1 MTNNLILR
9 TSNELGNQ
17 MFMYAAGYSIS
28 KKLDRNLYIDNETA
42 FLLRKN
48 ISTYGLNNFKISA
61 SIAPDNLK
69 FKNLKGYIKRKLLI
83 KSDFL
88 RFRKKF
94 YIEKKDLNKI
104 TQFDDNFLNNN
115 YDDNLFLEGHF
126 ESEKYFCDYK
136 KDIINDFRF
145 INENEYEKNIYLK
158 DLCLNNSVSICLR
171 QNRFSEGVG
180 KERNL
185 NKEKSVNFTN
195 EQINYIN
202 KSVELIKSKIEKPTF
217 FLWSNDFS
225 EIPKEKFNFK
235 CKEIDLSKI
244 NKISVKRILSLFL
257 MTRCNHF
264 IVTISSFNWWGAWL
278 AKKNNKII
286 IRPSDSFFLMHKIN
300 NRNFWPE
307 SWLPV

>member
-17 MFMYAAGYSIS
+17 MFMYAAAYSMS
-28 KKLDRNLYIDNETA
+28 KKLDRNLYIDDETA

-48 ISTYGLNNFKISA
+48 ISTYGLNNFKISG

-88 RFRKKF
+88 RFKKKF

-104 TQFDDNFLNNN
+104 TQFDDSFLNNN

-136 KDIINDFRF
+136 KEIINDFRF
-145 INENEYEKNIYLK
+145 KNENELEKNIYLN
-158 DLCLNNSVSICLR
+158 DLCVNNSVSICLR
-171 QNRFSEGVG
+171 QNRFSEGLG
-180 KERNL
+180 KQRNL
-185 NKEKSVNFTN
+185 NKEKSTNFTN

-225 EIPKEKFNFK
+225 NIPIDKFNFEY
-235 CKEIDLSKI
+235 KEIDLSKI
-244 NKISVKRILSLFL
+244 NNKSDKRILSLFL
-257 MTRCNHF
+257 MTKCNHF

-286 IRPSDSFFLMHKIN
+286 IRPSNTFFSTLKVN

-307 SWLPV
+307 TWFDV